1 MMKTKSKI
9 ATIFSLLGILLLGG
23 CNNTNTKDNK
33 IDFLTGDLANSSI
46 IELSNSD
53 TLDAMRENGQSFI
66 ILASIDNCLT
76 CYQIM
81 DMFGYYV
88 ENYGLSIYHITFNKL
103 DATDPLAIL
112 RDDGPVLGI
121 YKDGKKLLISSY
133 GKNKSIYSSQE
144 SLRAFLEQYIILP
157 NVFYISKDQLD
168 YKIIN
173 KKTFVVLYSRKSC
186 PDCSY
191 LYEHFLQ
198 QYIKNNKNESFYIID
213 CDVKGIRYD
222 KNGDY
227 DQEQWIKF
235 KEDYLLSKTDTNP
248 YGYSGGVV
256 PTFQY
261 YQNGVLSASDVYVN
275 ETFNEE
281 LISGTEENGQKVT
294 YKFTIIESF
303 IEELI
308 NTSYTFE
315 TTYNEDTIKAQ
326 KSEFK
331 KECVSEVHE
340 NKVKDFLDTYAE
352 KKSQA

>member
-1 MMKTKSKI
+1 MKTKSKI

-23 CNNTNTKDNK
+23 CNNTKDDK
-33 IDFLTGDLANSSI
+33 INYLTGDLTNTSV

-53 TLDAMRENGQSFI
+53 TLEAMRENGSSFVVI
-66 ILASIDNCLT
+66 ASIDGCLT
-76 CYQIM
+76 CEEKV
-81 DMFGYYV
+81 FPRFKYYI
-88 ENYGLSIYHITFNKL
+88 ENYGLPIYRIGFNKL
-103 DATDPLAIL
+103 SDTDPLAIL
-112 RDDGPVLGI
+112 RSDGPVLGI
-121 YKDGKKLLISSY
+121 YKEGKKLLISAY
-133 GKNKSIYSSQE
+133 QKNKSVYETQE
-144 SLRAFLEQYIILP
+144 SFNAFFEKYVTLP
-157 NVFYISKDQLD
+157 SVFYISKDQLD
-168 YKIIN
+168 DKIRN
-173 KKTFVVLYSRKSC
+173 QKTFVILYDRNTC

-191 LYEHFLQ
+191 LHEHFLN
-198 QYIKNNKNESFYIID
+198 QYIKDNKDKTFYIID

-227 DQEQWIKF
+227 DQEQWINF
-235 KEDYLLSKTDTNP
+235 KEDHLLNKTDTNP

-261 YQNGVLSASDVYVN
+261 YLNGVLSASDVYVN
-275 ETFNEE
+275 ESFNEE

-294 YKFTIIESF
+294 YKFTITESF

-315 TTYNEDTIKAQ
+315 TTYNEDTIKTQ